1 MSAPSIVKAQQAY
14 ATTQKLAKLFEDLTT
29 ALIYARPADPA
40 AFISAE
46 VVRMAQEG
54 EAYRAKPINGVVDT
68 EESAAA
74 YWEDERVRALLEV
87 RAVLPGG
94 RAAGERARSASA
106 LEAHSATL
114 RTTHTHTILPRVRAR
129 AGALC
134 AALAQQTRGPLRL
147 LEGREP
153 QAAGAARGLQA
164 RALLSLCCALV
175 ALLPCPPFDPLT
187 AHATPRHPLTPPPAP
202 AEHDVH

>member
-29 ALIYARPADPA
+29 ALVYARPADPA

-87 RAVLPGG
+87 RALREEQRALAGAAHAAKLVLRLTLHTAHNTQHTPHT
-94 RAAGERARSASA
+94 R
-106 LEAHSATL
+106 HSAA
-114 RTTHTHTILPRVRAR
+114 RAR
-129 AGALC
+129 A
-134 AALAQQTRGPLRL
+134 RRSSLRC
-147 LEGREP
+147 
-153 QAAGAARGLQA
+153 
-164 RALLSLCCALV
+164 SC
-175 ALLPCPPFDPLT
+175 T
-187 AHATPRHPLTPPPAP
+187 ANQRTPTPS
-202 AEHDVH
+202 

>member
-29 ALIYARPADPA
+29 ALVYARPADPA
-40 AFISAE
+40 AFISSE

-87 RAVLPGG
+87 RAAGG
-94 RAAGERARSASA
+94 ARAGACCAPRSQRPF
-106 LEAHSATL
+106 EAHSAHYAHHTTRATL
-114 RTTHTHTILPRVRAR
+114 PPRAR
-129 AGALC
+129 
-134 AALAQQTRGPLRL
+134 RSSLRCSCTANQ
-147 LEGREP
+147 RTP
-153 QAAGAARGLQA
+153 T
-164 RALLSLCCALV
+164 
-175 ALLPCPPFDPLT
+175 PF
-187 AHATPRHPLTPPPAP
+187 
-202 AEHDVH
+202 

>member
-29 ALIYARPADPA
+29 ALVYARPADPA

-87 RAVLPGG
+87 RW
-94 RAAGERARSASA
+94 RAAGGARAGACCAPRSQRPF
-106 LEAHSATL
+106 EAHSAHCAHHTTRATL
-114 RTTHTHTILPRVRAR
+114 PPRAR

-147 LEGREP
+147 FEGREP
-153 QAAGAARGLQA
+153 KAAGAARGLQA
-164 RALLSLCCALV
+164 RALLPLCCRAGGAAAL
-175 ALLPCPPFDPLT
+175 PPS
-187 AHATPRHPLTPPPAP
+187 
-202 AEHDVH
+202 